1 MNYSDKEWFNLNH
14 WVTDDCLKVGK
25 HKRLK
30 PTVTDLTLYDISY
43 NHGQKMS
50 VYTTFI
56 FFSI

>member
-30 PTVTDLTLYDISY
+30 PTVTESNPL
-43 NHGQKMS
+43 
-50 VYTTFI
+50 
-56 FFSI
+56 